1 VDSCHVHVQQFY
13 LNHHSLRK
21 YQLNAS
27 QPSEIMESPNQNLRF
42 EKLVDTIVRLA
53 VLFFLIGWCFTIL
66 RPFVLVLIWSAVI
79 AVAISPLHIIFTKM
93 FRNRKALAAVVL
105 TILMLSVLI
114 IPSWLVT
121 QSVFE
126 EVSHLRELNKDGQL
140 VIPPPGENTANWPV
154 ITKPVLDIW
163 KLASENLQEAALKYS
178 DHLKLAGAWVLS
190 AVAGIGMGVLQFV
203 ISIIIAG
210 VLLAYSGPIA
220 DAVTKVFTKLSGD
233 HGGHFVDTAVT
244 TIRSVVKGILGV
256 AVIQAAMAGL
266 GFFIAGVP
274 YAGVWTVACLF
285 FAIIQVGSGPIA
297 IPVAIYMFSV
307 SDTLTAVLL
316 AIWLGITLVSD
327 NILKPL
333 LLGRGAPAPMLVVFL
348 GSIGGFITSGF
359 IGLFLGAVILTIGY
373 KLFMV
378 WLNQGEASGTATASG
393 NS

>member
-1 VDSCHVHVQQFY
+1 
-13 LNHHSLRK
+13 
-21 YQLNAS
+21 
-27 QPSEIMESPNQNLRF
+27 MESPNQNLRF

-53 VLFFLIGWCFTIL
+53 VLFFLLGWCFTIL

-79 AVAISPLHIIFTKM
+79 AIAISPLHIIFTKM
-93 FRNRKALAAVVL
+93 FRNRKILAAVVL
-105 TILMLSVLI
+105 TALMLSILI

-126 EVSHLRELNKDGQL
+126 EVSHLRELNKDGEL
-140 VIPPPGENTANWPV
+140 VIPPPGENTANWPA

-163 KLASENLQEAALKYS
+163 KLASVNLQEAALKYS
-178 DHLKLAGAWVLS
+178 DHLKVAGAWVLT

-220 DAVTKVFTKLSGD
+220 EAITKVFIKLSGD

-316 AIWLGITLVSD
+316 AIWLAITLVSD

-378 WLNQGEASGTATASG
+378 WLNQEEKPSPTP
-393 NS
+393 